1 MKCFSEYFTKK
12 HYIICLKNNKKWC
25 GAYGARTR
33 DPMRDRHVF

>member
-1 MKCFSEYFTKK
+1 MISQFYDFTIDRIASI
-12 HYIICLKNNKKWC
+12 YNWGG